1 MKDATEEHDE
11 GRRVIKLSLHRLARG
26 NKILISSIEK
36 LVLMNSQIAV
46 RGAMIMNHL
55 AVYCTANNVPLP
67 KIDQAL
73 LYNAFNYDPRLGTD
87 SIKNE
92 HLRNVVEQSI
102 NIIPR
107 PTHDDGCSRGNL
119 IDNLVRLYL
128 ANIKASIKGKW
139 YSIIKNSINTHLK
152 IYHQDLTKKETKAMW
167 SKIYKHITR
176 PLPADCSDSLDGPAL
191 ELVKFH
197 RDGFGV
203 DNEGWVNDIFVND
216 LISTSDGITQVISH
230 FSKCLHRQSTS
241 QSDFL
246 GNENCLKKQMALPEF
261 HIGRISILI
270 DQKGLYYLV
279 KQYME
284 DSSMAFEVP
293 GGANGFGV
301 ELFVK
306 WLKKLF
312 YIGESIDLHG
322 KRDSCKMIKWEGVVI
337 STDGVKASL
346 HYFRQNG
353 EADAMPP
360 ADGVKPTKPE
370 SHVNV
375 DDNGKMTILF
385 MMR

>member
-1 MKDATEEHDE
+1 MKDATEEHVE

-167 SKIYKHITR
+167 NRFTSIS
-176 PLPADCSDSLDGPAL
+176 PGQL
-191 ELVKFH
+191 KFL
-197 RDGFGV
+197 
-203 DNEGWVNDIFVND
+203 
-216 LISTSDGITQVISH
+216 LI
-230 FSKCLHRQSTS
+230 
-241 QSDFL
+241 
-246 GNENCLKKQMALPEF
+246 
-261 HIGRISILI
+261 
-270 DQKGLYYLV
+270 
-279 KQYME
+279 
-284 DSSMAFEVP
+284 
-293 GGANGFGV
+293 
-301 ELFVK
+301 
-306 WLKKLF
+306 
-312 YIGESIDLHG
+312 
-322 KRDSCKMIKWEGVVI
+322 VVI
-337 STDGVKASL
+337 LLTNLQWS
-346 HYFRQNG
+346 
-353 EADAMPP
+353 
-360 ADGVKPTKPE
+360 
-370 SHVNV
+370 
-375 DDNGKMTILF
+375 
-385 MMR
+385 